1 LEVIQREIRN
11 FNADCPREECDS
23 SGMDEL
29 KELKAKA
36 YDLIATIER
45 AQAELKETNVKIA
58 ELIQKPAEEI
68 KSEN

>member
-1 LEVIQREIRN
+1 
-11 FNADCPREECDS
+11 
-23 SGMDEL
+23 MDEL